1 MFSQCFI
8 CRRPGLPWIL
18 GLVFAALA
26 APAVCAAEPGIKS
39 DYIMGVFPHLP
50 PRELEKVFSPIADDL
65 GKAIERK
72 VVLRTSTTY
81 ERFSDN
87 LDAQVYDIAFVQP
100 FDYVRA
106 ADHYGYVPLAT
117 RTQKLA
123 TIIVVKQ
130 DSTFTGLKDFRGKR
144 IALPPVN
151 AAVSH
156 LIRAHLREHGL
167 EPGKDVQLSHHRSH
181 VSCMQQVLI
190 GEAAACGTAAPA
202 RRFFEHKMGVN
213 LRVVDT
219 TSAIPHTLFTIH
231 PRVPARDREL
241 IKQRILS
248 WADSE
253 AGREMLARG
262 RLKPFVAVNDSEYN
276 IVRAMAGHSD

>member
-1 MFSQCFI
+1 MFIQRFI
-8 CRRPGLPWIL
+8 RHRQALPWVL
-18 GLVFAALA
+18 GVLLGALA
-26 APAVCAAEPGIKS
+26 APVASAAEPKIKS

-65 GKAIERK
+65 SGVIERK
-72 VVLRTSTTY
+72 VVLRTNTTY
-81 ERFSDN
+81 ERFSEN
-87 LDAQVYDIAFVQP
+87 LDAQIFDIAFVQP

-106 ADHYGYVPLAT
+106 ADNYGYLPLAT
-117 RTQKLA
+117 RSQKLA

-130 DSTFTGLKDFRGKR
+130 DSTLTRLEDFRGKR

-156 LIRAHLREHGL
+156 LIKAHLRQNGL
-167 EPGKDVQLSHHRSH
+167 KPGKDVQLSYHRSH
-181 VSCMQQVLI
+181 ISCMQQVLI

-202 RRFFEHKMGVN
+202 RRFFEHKMDVT
-213 LRVVDT
+213 LKVVDR

-231 PRVPARDREL
+231 PRVPAREREL
-241 IKQRILS
+241 IRQRILS
-248 WADSE
+248 WADSA

-262 RLKPFVAVNDSEYN
+262 RLKPFVAVTDSEYDV
-276 IVRAMAGHSD
+276 VRAMAGHSD

>member
-1 MFSQCFI
+1 MFIQSLN
-8 CRRPGLPWIL
+8 RRRGMPWLLVLLL
-18 GLVFAALA
+18 GALSA
-26 APAVCAAEPGIKS
+26 GPAGAAEPGVKS

-65 GKAIERK
+65 GKSIERK
-72 VVLRTSTTY
+72 VVLRTNTTY
-81 ERFSDN
+81 ERFSHN
-87 LDAQVYDIAFVQP
+87 LDAQVFDIAFVQP

-106 ADHYGYVPLAT
+106 ADRYGYIPLAT

-123 TIIVVKQ
+123 TIIVVKE
-130 DSTFTGLKDFRGKR
+130 DSMLGRLEDFRGKR

-156 LIRAHLREHGL
+156 LIKAHLREHGL
-167 EPGKDVQLSHHRSH
+167 EPGKDVELSHHRSH

-202 RRFFEHKMGVN
+202 RRFFEHKMGVT
-213 LRVVDT
+213 LKVVET
-219 TSAIPHTLFTIH
+219 TRAIPHTLFTVH
-231 PRVPARDREL
+231 PRVPAREREL
-241 IKQRILS
+241 IKKRILG

-262 RLKPFVAVNDSEYN
+262 RLKPFVTISDDEYDV
-276 IVRAMAGHSD
+276 VRTMAGRSD